1 MGWAYEIMHLERPVA
16 VIDSDGI
23 CRIAEPGFLP
33 YNLYLE
39 EEEDISA
46 RIDNQ
51 TNLPVRLYP
60 LMDFNKSFLAYD
72 KIEGGRCLTS
82 DQPISRLEAARHG
95 VREVGLNQICEI
107 QREWFESDHV
117 WEMFHARLRELESSL

>member
-23 CRIAEPGFLP
+23 CRIAEPDFLP

-46 RIDNQ
+46 RINNL
-51 TNLPVRLYP
+51 TNY
-60 LMDFNKSFLAYD
+60 YY
-72 KIEGGRCLTS
+72 
-82 DQPISRLEAARHG
+82 
-95 VREVGLNQICEI
+95 
-107 QREWFESDHV
+107 
-117 WEMFHARLRELESSL
+117 